1 MPITKPS
8 TNSDI
13 PLIRLERVSRFFRPD
28 KPALFDVSFDIA
40 RGEFLYITGASGA
53 GKSTL
58 LKLIHLSEPPD
69 TGAVFVNGH
78 DVATL
83 RAGAVSVL
91 RRSMGVVFQD
101 FHLIGDLTVGANIG
115 LSLEVLGVSPSFIA
129 RRIREVLAE
138 VGLEDMEDE
147 IAGSLSGGEQQRV
160 AVARALAPRPQLILA
175 DEPTGS
181 LDAYSADFILD
192 LLETVNGNGATV
204 VVATHDRMLM
214 AARPHRILALD
225 AGRLVGMS
233 PRQKAASGH
242 GQPDAGVKEV
252 G

>member
-1 MPITKPS
+1 M
-8 TNSDI
+8 
-13 PLIRLERVSRFFRPD
+13 
-28 KPALFDVSFDIA
+28 
-40 RGEFLYITGASGA
+40 
-53 GKSTL
+53 
-58 LKLIHLSEPPD
+58 
-69 TGAVFVNGH
+69 NGH